1 MVAPQGLDELQE
13 WVTTSLQGVRPN
25 RHAALD
31 TRPPQEGTQ
40 QATPGI
46 LPPRGDALQA
56 APGLLPPEEEVQ
68 AAPVQTSLGQ
78 SKPRSVQT
86 AASAADDLLP
96 SATHAG
102 CAEKQSGSS
111 GSHLEADG
119 PQSQQP
125 LTYGG
130 DSWPEWR
137 YDGSGAEGFS
147 SLVSPGQ
154 LGLLYLVRP
163 QRELREVEL
172 RWFLPYGSMKDARCG
187 GVRGRG
193 GLCIGSFPMGVC
205 GMPGGV

>member
-31 TRPPQEGTQ
+31 TRPPQEDTQ
-40 QATPGI
+40 
-46 LPPRGDALQA
+46 QA

-68 AAPVQTSLGQ
+68 AAPVQSSLGQ

-119 PQSQQP
+119 PQSRQP

-187 GVRGRG
+187 GVRGRR
-193 GLCIGSFPMGVC
+193 GLCIGSCPMGACRMQGRGEGCGGSFPMVA
-205 GMPGGV
+205 